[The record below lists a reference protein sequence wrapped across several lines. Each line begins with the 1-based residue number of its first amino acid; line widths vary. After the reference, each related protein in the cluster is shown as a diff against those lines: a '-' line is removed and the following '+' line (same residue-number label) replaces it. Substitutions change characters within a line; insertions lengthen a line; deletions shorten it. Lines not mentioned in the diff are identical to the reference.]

1 MKNKRFLFMIIF
13 LTALLLTAGYI
24 IFQNSKI
31 DAPTNANVITVTEIK
46 RVDFD
51 TFIDSNIVWIPGEE
65 NSVAALYSHMERN
78 NTTEFTY
85 HQETSVNAYNLE
97 TGEISE
103 VYNLWDYK
111 INKGNGRNFFWSQDG
126 SRLVTDIGGVVDL
139 KANKGY
145 WLNLPTNF
153 SFLDVYSLSPDSK
166 KVFAAGGGKNTS
178 DSFIIDLDNGEYEKF
193 KVNLNVFSP
202 PLLPAPWDVTFYPLS
217 WSPNGLWFA
226 VETYDPEHPPKSFT
240 DVVPSAL
247 YLLSI
252 DGDEAR
258 LVARNIEGRIDSV
271 AFSPDGSKLV
281 WVETRKNYDQFLYI
295 ANIDGSGIH
304 EIFSNANLPPE
315 YNITS
320 NILWSPDG
328 NRLVYIGYHGNE
340 FIYPFWVL
348 TLGDEEPMTPI
359 Q

>member
-1 MKNKRFLFMIIF
+1 MKNKRFLFAIIF

-24 IFQNSKI
+24 ISQNSKF
-31 DAPTNANVITVTEIK
+31 DAPTNASTITVTEIK

-51 TFIDSNIVWIPGEE
+51 TFLDSNIVWIPGEE

-103 VYNLWDYK
+103 AYNLWNYG
-111 INKGNGRNFFWSQDG
+111 INMGNGRGFFWSQDG

-139 KANKGY
+139 EEKTGS
-145 WLNLPTNF
+145 WINLPKEYGNINVIGI
-153 SFLDVYSLSPDSK
+153 SSD
-166 KVFAAGGGKNTS
+166 GKIILVNGTGEKS
-178 DSFIIDLDNGEYEKF
+178 GFFIVNADNGQYHLF
-193 KVNLNVFSP
+193 NMPPSIFSSP
-202 PLLPAPWDVTFYPLS
+202 FGVLS
-217 WSPNGLWFA
+217 WSSDGKWMA
-226 VETYDPEHPPKSFT
+226 AQSYDPDHIPK
-240 DVVPSAL
+240 DVIEALNAPQAL
-247 YLLSI
+247 YLLRADGQEAHLIARNI
-252 DGDEAR
+252 DGDI
-258 LVARNIEGRIDSV
+258 NSV

-281 WVETRKNYDQFLYI
+281 WVETHKNNDQFVYI
-295 ANIDGSGIH
+295 ANIDGSGAH

-328 NRLVYIGYHGNE
+328 NRLVYVGYHGDE
-340 FIYPFWVL
+340 FIYPFWIL
-348 TLGDEEPMTPI
+348 TLGSGETVTPS